1 MPQHRS
7 VKYLGGFCEYAFRIC
22 EHGQETIMR
31 TGIAIGF
38 VLVTILI
45 LAVSRIFNPYLMVLL
60 LLPIFSLVGMYRA
73 FTSSAR
79 KTKRDARSLEKTFIT
94 VLLRDAVVIDS
105 AVWQD
110 ENRESFFKAL
120 AIILAAAGKK
130 VVLYDCQ
137 YRELNNAAKAEIE
150 QFQAQG
156 IMTLAPVDISPAA
169 AGEDAA
175 PPAIQALNSAAHAS
189 RNVVLV
195 SDKRELIAQAR
206 TAMKKRKTGL
216 TVIDN
221 LDDLEA
227 SCRNYCAAVDRQ
239 KIIPLAG
246 YRYHKASGTVLP

>member
-1 MPQHRS
+1 MR
-7 VKYLGGFCEYAFRIC
+7 LGLV
-22 EHGQETIMR
+22 
-31 TGIAIGF
+31 IGF
-38 VLVTILI
+38 VLTIVLV
-45 LAVSRIFNPYLMVLL
+45 LAVSRNYNPYLLVLL
-60 LLPIFSLVGMYRA
+60 LLPVFYLTGMYRS

-79 KTKRDARSLEKTFIT
+79 KTKREARSLEKTFIT

-110 ENRESFFKAL
+110 ENRRSFFKAL

-137 YRELNNAAKAEIE
+137 YRELSNAAKTEIE
-150 QFQAQG
+150 QFQAQD
-156 IMTLAPVDISPAA
+156 IITLAPADISAA
-169 AGEDAA
+169 AADEDAA
-175 PPAIQALNSAAHAS
+175 PPAIQALISAARAS

-206 TAMKKRKTGL
+206 TAMKQRGTGF

-227 SCRNYCAAVDRQ
+227 SCGNYCAAVDGQ
-239 KIIPLAG
+239 KVIPLAG
-246 YRYHKASGTVLP
+246 QR

>member
-1 MPQHRS
+1 
-7 VKYLGGFCEYAFRIC
+7 
-22 EHGQETIMR
+22 
-31 TGIAIGF
+31 
-38 VLVTILI
+38 
-45 LAVSRIFNPYLMVLL
+45 MVLL
-60 LLPIFSLVGMYRA
+60 LLPVFYLAGMYRA

-150 QFQAQG
+150 QFRAQG
-156 IMTLAPVDISPAA
+156 IMTLVPVDISPAA

-221 LDDLEA
+221 LDDLVA
-227 SCRNYCAAVDRQ
+227 SCRKYCAAVDGQ

>member
-1 MPQHRS
+1 MR
-7 VKYLGGFCEYAFRIC
+7 LGLV
-22 EHGQETIMR
+22 
-31 TGIAIGF
+31 IGF
-38 VLVTILI
+38 VLTIILV
-45 LAVSRIFNPYLMVLL
+45 LAVSRSYNPYLLVLL
-60 LLPIFSLVGMYRA
+60 LLPAFYLAGMYRS

-79 KTKRDARSLEKTFIT
+79 KTKRDARSLESTFLK

-137 YRELNNAAKAEIE
+137 YQGLTNAAKAAIE
-150 QFQAQG
+150 QFQAQD
-156 IMTLAPVDISPAA
+156 IITLAPVDISPAA
-169 AGEDAA
+169 AEQDGA
-175 PPAIQALNSAAHAS
+175 PHAIQALISAARAS

-195 SDKRELIAQAR
+195 SDSRELIAQAR

-221 LDDLEA
+221 LEDLEA
-227 SCRNYCAAVDRQ
+227 SCRKYCAAVDGQ
-239 KIIPLAG
+239 KVIPLAG
-246 YRYHKASGTVLP
+246 RR

>member
-1 MPQHRS
+1 
-7 VKYLGGFCEYAFRIC
+7 
-22 EHGQETIMR
+22 MR

-150 QFQAQG
+150 QFRAQD
-156 IMTLAPVDISPAA
+156 IITLAPADISPAA
-169 AGEDAA
+169 AEEGV
-175 PPAIQALNSAAHAS
+175 PPPPEILALGSAASAS

-195 SDKRELIAQAR
+195 SDSRELIAQAR

-216 TVIDN
+216 TVIDS
-221 LDDLEA
+221 LDDLETA
-227 SCRNYCAAVDRQ
+227 CRNYCAAVDGQ
-239 KIIPLAG
+239 KVIPM
-246 YRYHKASGTVLP
+246 SGRR

>member
-1 MPQHRS
+1 MR
-7 VKYLGGFCEYAFRIC
+7 LGLV
-22 EHGQETIMR
+22 
-31 TGIAIGF
+31 IGF
-38 VLVTILI
+38 VLTTVLVVI
-45 LAVSRIFNPYLMVLL
+45 VSRNFSPYLLVLL
-60 LLPIFSLVGMYRA
+60 LLPVFYLIGMYRA

-79 KTKRDARSLEKTFIT
+79 KTKREARSLEKTFIT

-110 ENRESFFKAL
+110 ENRRSFFKAL

-137 YRELNNAAKAEIE
+137 YRELSIAAKAEIE
-150 QFQAQG
+150 QFRAQD
-156 IMTLAPVDISPAA
+156 IITLAPADISAA
-169 AGEDAA
+169 AADEDAA
-175 PPAIQALNSAAHAS
+175 PPAIQALISAARAS

-227 SCRNYCAAVDRQ
+227 SCGNYCAAVDGQ
-239 KIIPLAG
+239 KVIPLAG
-246 YRYHKASGTVLP
+246 QR